1 VLVVM
6 LGLLV
11 VVAVVGFVV
20 VQPLVKQAQHF
31 AGELPDYVADA
42 RAGRGPLGDLVRR
55 YNLDEWLRNNED
67 TLRQYTSGLGST
79 GIEILRTVGDLV
91 VASLTMFVLTVL
103 LLLQGPKLVDG
114 ILATISP
121 RHRDRVRHIGRD
133 CSKAVTGYV
142 AGNLLISVIAGV
154 TVYAY
159 LWATG
164 VPFKGVLALWVGFAD
179 LIPLVGATLGAIP
192 VVAVSFLHSVPVGIG
207 AIVFFVVYQQFE
219 NHVLQVTVMAKT
231 VKLNALAV
239 LLSVLIGV
247 ELMGITGALL
257 AIPAAGALQVIWRDL
272 YAERQ
277 RLHLAAVPP
286 EEVAPVG
293 AEED

>member
-1 VLVVM
+1 
-6 LGLLV
+6 
-11 VVAVVGFVV
+11 
-20 VQPLVKQAQHF
+20 
-31 AGELPDYVADA
+31 
-42 RAGRGPLGDLVRR
+42 
-55 YNLDEWLRNNED
+55 
-67 TLRQYTSGLGST
+67 
-79 GIEILRTVGDLV
+79 
-91 VASLTMFVLTVL
+91 
-103 LLLQGPKLVDG
+103 
-114 ILATISP
+114 
-121 RHRDRVRHIGRD
+121 VRHIGRD

-207 AIVFFVVYQQFE
+207 AIVFFIVYQQFE

-272 YAERQ
+272 YAERR
-277 RLHLAAVPP
+277 RLHLAADPSEEAVPRA
-286 EEVAPVG
+286 VD
-293 AEED
+293 ED